1 VLQSGEV
8 RPVGSET
15 ARMVEVRCIAATHK
29 ELSVLVEK
37 GLFREDLFFRL
48 DVLRVPVP
56 ALRERGG
63 DIPKLVEHFLAK
75 SLERTPRSLLAGI
88 EPEALDYLASYGW
101 PGNVRQL
108 ENLIERLVVTAAT
121 PLAPLEVVK
130 RALEPVRD
138 QNPLALLLRKP
149 MTLVELEDR
158 YIEGVLQK
166 VEGNKPKAAEILGID
181 LSTLYR
187 REKRRS

>member
-1 VLQSGEV
+1 
-8 RPVGSET
+8 
-15 ARMVEVRCIAATHK
+15 
-29 ELSVLVEK
+29 
-37 GLFREDLFFRL
+37 
-48 DVLRVPVP
+48 
-56 ALRERGG
+56 
-63 DIPKLVEHFLAK
+63 VEHFLAK

-130 RALEPVRD
+130 RALEPIRD
-138 QNPLALLLRKP
+138 QNPISALLRKP
-149 MTLVELEDR
+149 MTLEELEGR
-158 YIEGVLQK
+158 YIEGILQK

-187 REKRRS
+187 REKRRG